1 MHFPKILYAL
11 TFGFFFKARSTVM
24 EVHKVNIAIV
34 ITANA
39 STDMVPPDMVIV
51 IKGQITTEKNFAGQ
65 NGKNKIVK
73 KSAIFL
79 LEINTQSS
87 IQILDFITFSKLE
100 NVFDHAIFPSILWP
114 NLV

>member
-1 MHFPKILYAL
+1 M
-11 TFGFFFKARSTVM
+11 
-24 EVHKVNIAIV
+24 NIAIV
-34 ITANA
+34 IIANA

-51 IKGQITTEKNFAGQ
+51 TKGLKNQKHFAGQ

-87 IQILDFITFSKLE
+87 IPNFDFITFSKLE

>member
-1 MHFPKILYAL
+1 M
-11 TFGFFFKARSTVM
+11 
-24 EVHKVNIAIV
+24 NIAIV
-34 ITANA
+34 IIANA

-51 IKGQITTEKNFAGQ
+51 TKGQITTKKHFAGQ

-87 IQILDFITFSKLE
+87 IQNFDFITFSKLE
-100 NVFDHAIFPSILWP
+100 NVLDHAIFPSILWP